1 MASGRL
7 SFSIALNMVTAQF
20 KQGAEQVKNALR
32 NIQYQVL
39 GMASALGAG
48 AFGLSELVSRFVDVA
63 RETNR
68 ARMALRNISGDAA
81 MFGKNMNY
89 LTNLAQQYGQDLN
102 TLTTNF
108 ARFSAAS
115 NAAGVSLADQEKIYS
130 SITKSIT
137 AFGLGGE
144 EANLTFMALGQMMS
158 KGKISSEELR
168 RQMGERIPIAMQ
180 AMANAAGVTIQQLD
194 KMLKNGEIYSKD
206 VLPRFAEELD
216 KLTGSIN
223 VDNIETSVNRLKNAF
238 IKLTD
243 DLKIGEY
250 YKKIVDGATKMLSTI
265 QSMFTTFVGIIVGG
279 GIGKIFNAFVTLK
292 NSVLADNAKI
302 LANKLKAEEQAV
314 IATAN
319 RVAAEKKFNEMS
331 VLYSKAADE
340 EKIKYYAQYKAAE
353 SNMDKMRLR
362 ETAAIK
368 AKEVAVNANAALT
381 TQTVWGA
388 AWTKVGLAIKGAATA
403 AWGLA
408 KAFAP
413 MAILMAI
420 GAIVGK
426 LIEARNVAKET
437 AKIFDNYK
445 DGFKNSG
452 STEEIVKLNQLK
464 KLSDEFKGNKDDI
477 NVAQQELL
485 RMLGLQKGDEDKIN
499 GKLRTRISLLEAAAR
514 VDFAVTEKLNAEKRK
529 KEIYRQ
535 YGGFDSFMDAS
546 SKVKQRDNTLSTSPA
561 LGAQVGLWVEK
572 TVGKLGIGKT
582 GRNEELRR
590 ANDELNQLGEVIWQ
604 ADKDIQTYGLDA
616 IRANSINLSGGN
628 TDTPT
633 DDKNKKKDKEKKHE
647 NYISDYDK
655 EVKEYSKKLHELKNL
670 KDRQI
675 ITEYE
680 YEKRL
685 KDLNASTLEAVGGM
699 DNLGFGG
706 QNLIEYLKG
715 NLPKKEGLTAE
726 KARDTTFD
734 YKKTELEKLQEQ
746 YDIVND
752 YLEKLKKIAPEAL
765 DEINRKEKEL
775 LSLSEALKV
784 AELKE
789 DIENL
794 NKDIFSESIDG
805 ITGFA
810 NSIDSIANS
819 WERVANADMSG
830 WERMI
835 ATINALGD
843 SVKGLTGAWET
854 YKAIKELI
862 DTKEKASAALSLINS
877 GKVIAASGSEA
888 TADLVAGTAKTFK
901 ANAGIP
907 VVGAAIAI
915 AGVAGILAMLASLP
929 KFEKGGIIG
938 GSSYGG
944 DKILGRFNSGER
956 VLTRPD
962 QAYLTKVLK
971 GGTTGGGNVE
981 FKIKGKEL
989 VGILQQENTR
999 ARR

>member
-7 SFSIALNMVTAQF
+7 SFSIALNLATKQF
-20 KQGAEQVKNALR
+20 MQGAEQVKNALR

-48 AFGLSELVSRFVDVA
+48 AFGVSELVSRFVDVA

-68 ARMALRNISGDAA
+68 ARMALRNISGEASTY
-81 MFGKNMNY
+81 GKNINY

-102 TLTTNF
+102 TLTSNF

-115 NAAGVSLADQEKIYS
+115 NAANVGLADQYKIYS
-130 SITKSIT
+130 AVTKSVT
-137 AFGLGGE
+137 AFGLSGE

-180 AMANAAGVTIQQLD
+180 AMANAAGVSIQQLD

-206 VLPRFAEELD
+206 ILPKFADELN

-223 VDNIETSVNRLKNAF
+223 VDNIETSVNRLRTAF
-238 IKLTD
+238 IKLTE

-250 YKKIVDGATKMLSTI
+250 YKKIVDGATKMLSTLQ
-265 QSMFTTFVGIIVGG
+265 QSFATFALVVIGG
-279 GIGKIFNAFVTLK
+279 VLGKVFNAFVSLRA
-292 NSVLADNAKI
+292 SVLADNAKI
-302 LANKLKAEEQAV
+302 LANKIKAEEQAV

-319 RVAAEKKFNEMS
+319 RVAAEQKFNEMS
-331 VLYSKAADE
+331 VLYAKASDDE
-340 EKIKYYAQYKAAE
+340 KLKYYTQYKNAE
-353 SNMDKMRLR
+353 RAQDQMRLR

-388 AWTKVGLAIKGAATA
+388 AWTKIAVAAKA
-403 AWGLA
+403 AWVSVLGML

-572 TVGKLGIGKT
+572 TVGKLGIGET
-582 GRNEELRR
+582 GRSDELRR
-590 ANDELNQLGEVIWQ
+590 ANDELKQLGDVIWQ

-628 TDTPT
+628 PDKPT
-633 DDKNKKKDKEKKHE
+633 GQPNKDAAEEAARAALDALAGAMKPELLPMDL
-647 NYISDYDK
+647 SD
-655 EVKEYSKKLHELKNL
+655 SF
-670 KDRQI
+670 
-675 ITEYE
+675 TE
-680 YEKRL
+680 
-685 KDLNASTLEAVGGM
+685 G
-699 DNLGFGG
+699 
-706 QNLIEYLKG
+706 LKG
-715 NLPKKEGLTAE
+715 YKMQVPAQAE
-726 KARDTTFD
+726 RDTTFD

-746 YDIVND
+746 YDIVKEHWND
-752 YLEKLKKIAPEAL
+752 LKEKAPQAIA
-765 DEINRKEKEL
+765 EIANKEKEL
-775 LSLSEALKV
+775 TTLSEALKV
-784 AELKE
+784 TELK
-789 DIENL
+789 DDLENL
-794 NKDIFSESIDG
+794 NKNIFSESIDG

-835 ATINALGD
+835 AIINALGD

-907 VVGAAIAI
+907 VVGAGIAI
-915 AGVAGILAMLASLP
+915 AGVAGVLALLASLP

-971 GGTTGGGNVE
+971 GGTAGGGNVE